1 MEQLVFVYGTLRQ
14 GEESHHFLEGCEL
27 VAQYRT
33 GPAFALYDLGHYP
46 GMVQGQQEICG
57 EIYRINAQI
66 LAKLDHLEDV
76 PYEYRREKM
85 STPFGE
91 AWVYLYQDS
100 SQLSERIDSGDW
112 CQRF

>member
-14 GEESHHFLEGCEL
+14 GEDNHHFLEGCEL
-27 VAQYRT
+27 VAQFRT
-33 GPAFALYDLGHYP
+33 GPAFALYDLGLYP
-46 GMVQGQQEICG
+46 GMVQGQQEIYG
-57 EIYRINAQI
+57 EIYRINTQI

-91 AWVYLYQDS
+91 AWVYLYQDD
-100 SQLSERIDSGDW
+100 SQLLEPIDSGDW